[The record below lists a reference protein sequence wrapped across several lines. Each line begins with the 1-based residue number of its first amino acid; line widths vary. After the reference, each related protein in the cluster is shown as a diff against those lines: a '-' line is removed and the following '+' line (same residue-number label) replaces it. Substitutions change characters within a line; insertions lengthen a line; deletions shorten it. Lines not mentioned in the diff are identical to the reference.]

1 MEVYQEKLPAV
12 YRELHRLHRAA
23 LNHVFGAVGM
33 HPGQAMALFLLTQ
46 RGMDGCMQREL
57 AQALRVSAATVA
69 SSLAR
74 MENAGLVERYLDGE
88 DSRRKLVYIHPART
102 GGGRPHSRSCQIKW
116 IKAYSPAL
124 TGRSRPAAG
133 LYGADVQQPARVAGK
148 DFAGEPQKGEGN
160 EPNQ

>member
-46 RGMDGCMQREL
+46 RGM
-57 AQALRVSAATVA
+57 A

-88 DSRRKLVYIHPART
+88 DSRRKLVYITPR
-102 GGGRPHSRSCQIKW
+102 GREE
-116 IKAYSPAL
+116 A
-124 TGRSRPAAG
+124 GRIQKLFKQMDQSVFSGFNPEEAVLLLGCMERMCSNLRGLRPE
-133 LYGADVQQPARVAGK
+133 

-160 EPNQ
+160 ESNQ

>member
-23 LNHVFGAVGM
+23 LNHVIGAMGM

-46 RGMDGCMQREL
+46 PGMDGCMQREL

-88 DSRRKLVYIHPART
+88 DSRRKLVYITPR
-102 GGGRPHSRSCQIKW
+102 GREE
-116 IKAYSPAL
+116 A
-124 TGRSRPAAG
+124 GRIQKLFKQMDQSVFSGFNQEEAVLLLGCMERMCSNLRG
-133 LYGADVQQPARVAGK
+133 LKPE

-160 EPNQ
+160 DPNQ